1 MSMSNP
7 TLESLENEI
16 SEINF
21 EQIKKKQR
29 LKSFAKGM
37 LFLLPSIVLFGAFLF
52 YPLFKTIYLSFFL
65 TNAQGETTVFVG
77 LQNYIDMFAS
87 PVFQQS
93 MKSTFLFVLYTV
105 PTTVVI
111 ALFLA
116 VLANEKLKGIGLF
129 RTIFSSTMG
138 ISVAAASVF
147 WLYMFHPSIGFLNKM
162 LEIFGIDAIGWLT
175 DPKWALL
182 AVSATT
188 IWMNLGFTFLIL
200 LGGLQSIDSYL
211 YESADIDGASYF
223 YKLRRITIPMLSPT
237 LFFVITVTIINA
249 FQTFGQIDIL
259 TQGGPQNTTNLIVYS
274 IYREAFANYQF
285 GTASA
290 QSIVLFIIILVMTV
304 LQFKLGERKVHYQ

>member
-129 RTIFSSTMG
+129 RTIF
-138 ISVAAASVF
+138 
-147 WLYMFHPSIGFLNKM
+147 
-162 LEIFGIDAIGWLT
+162 
-175 DPKWALL
+175 
-182 AVSATT
+182 
-188 IWMNLGFTFLIL
+188 
-200 LGGLQSIDSYL
+200 
-211 YESADIDGASYF
+211 
-223 YKLRRITIPMLSPT
+223 LRRWESQLRQLLYFGYTCFILR
-237 LFFVITVTIINA
+237 LA
-249 FQTFGQIDIL
+249 F
-259 TQGGPQNTTNLIVYS
+259 
-274 IYREAFANYQF
+274 
-285 GTASA
+285 
-290 QSIVLFIIILVMTV
+290 
-304 LQFKLGERKVHYQ
+304 

>member
-7 TLESLENEI
+7 MIESSQEFH
-16 SEINF
+16 EINY
-21 EQIKKKQR
+21 ENVKKKQR
-29 LKSFAKGM
+29 AKTFTKGM
-37 LFLLPSIVLFGAFLF
+37 VFLLPSIVLFGTFLF
-52 YPLFKTIYLSFFL
+52 YPLFKTMYLSFFL
-65 TNAQGETTVFVG
+65 TNARGETTVYVG
-77 LQNYIDMFAS
+77 LQNYIEMFTS
-87 PVFQQS
+87 PIFHQS

-105 PTTVVI
+105 PTTIII
-111 ALFLA
+111 ALSLA
-116 VLANEKLKGIGLF
+116 VIANEKLKGIGFF

-147 WLYMFHPSIGFLNKM
+147 WLYMFHPSIGFLNRI
-162 LEIFGIDAIGWLT
+162 LELFGVESIGWLT

-182 AVSATT
+182 AVAVTT
-188 IWMNLGFTFLIL
+188 IWMNLGFTFLVL

-211 YESADIDGASYF
+211 YESADIDGAGYF

-259 TQGGPQNTTNLIVYS
+259 TQGGPQNSTNLIVYS
-274 IYREAFANYQF
+274 IYREAFSNYQF

-290 QSIVLFIIILVMTV
+290 QAIVLFIIILIMTII
-304 LQFKLGERKVHYQ
+304 QFKIGERKVHYQ

>member
-7 TLESLENEI
+7 ITESSTEI
-16 SEINF
+16 QGINF
-21 EQIKKKQR
+21 RNVKKKH
-29 LKSFAKGM
+29 LAKNLTKGM
-37 LFLLPSIVLFGAFLF
+37 LFLLPSLVLFGAFIF
-52 YPLFKTIYLSFFL
+52 YPLFKTMYLSFFL
-65 TNAQGETTVFVG
+65 TNARGETTVFVG
-77 LQNYIDMFAS
+77 LQNYLEMFTS
-87 PVFQQS
+87 PIFHQS

-105 PTTVVI
+105 PSTIII
-111 ALFLA
+111 ALVLA
-116 VLANEKLKGIGLF
+116 VLANEKLKGIGFF

-147 WLYMFHPSIGFLNKM
+147 WLYMFHPSIGFLNQ
-162 LEIFGIDAIGWLT
+162 LLNLAGAESIGWLT
-175 DPKWALL
+175 DPKWALM
-182 AVSATT
+182 AVAVTT
-188 IWMNLGFTFLIL
+188 IWMNLGFTFLVI

-211 YESADIDGASYF
+211 YESADIDGAGYF

-274 IYREAFANYQF
+274 IYREAFTNYQF

-290 QSIVLFIIILVMTV
+290 QAIVLFIIILIMTII
-304 LQFKLGERKVHYQ
+304 QFKLGERKVHYQ